1 MAIQNYNT
9 APPRIGI
16 LGAALGQP
24 VPKPKRNPR
33 TIEVKAHTR
42 LKPKK
47 RR

>member
-1 MAIQNYNT
+1 MATQSYNT

-16 LGAALGQP
+16 LGAAMAQP
-24 VPKPKRNPR
+24 MKQKKPNPR
-33 TIEVKAHTR
+33 TIQVKAHTR